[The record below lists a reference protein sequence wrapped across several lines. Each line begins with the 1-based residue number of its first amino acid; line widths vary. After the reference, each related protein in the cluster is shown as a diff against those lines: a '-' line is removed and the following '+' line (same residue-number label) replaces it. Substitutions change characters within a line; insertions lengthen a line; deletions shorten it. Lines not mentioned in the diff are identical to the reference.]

1 MDLLS
6 SAVQKL
12 LPCLM
17 RCHFFFENNICTWLL
32 LLDSSCMFMTFRW
45 NIFYIHQSNYTC
57 CKVHFDINLIWSKY
71 ITEVL
76 LCLLLL
82 FSVLLCAKKCLS
94 RVLVKNSFISLQQ
107 LCHYLYSTSL
117 SFFLSIS
124 SLNPW
129 FHYDSLKY
137 LHACFKFILF
147 SYIFYLLNCFEHSS
161 FLFFLF

>member
-82 FSVLLCAKKCLS
+82 FSVLLCVKKCLS
-94 RVLVKNSFISLQQ
+94 RVLVKNSFISLHQ

-117 SFFLSIS
+117 SFFYKSPHSILDFIVIHWSIFMHALS
-124 SLNPW
+124 L
-129 FHYDSLKY
+129 F
-137 LHACFKFILF
+137 CFPIF
-147 SYIFYLLNCFEHSS
+147 STY
-161 FLFFLF
+161 